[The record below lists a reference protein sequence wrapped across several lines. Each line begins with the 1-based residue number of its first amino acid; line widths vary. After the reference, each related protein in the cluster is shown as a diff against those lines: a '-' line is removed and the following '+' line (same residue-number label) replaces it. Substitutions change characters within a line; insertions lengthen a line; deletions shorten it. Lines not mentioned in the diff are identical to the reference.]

1 METVLCK
8 SLLVISGTKSSFAVS
23 LEELDLMISSFL
35 HRGDAGWLNYIR
47 LSQALI
53 LQDLTHF
60 LIIGNLNVAG
70 NIDLIH
76 AQGHRLADF
85 SIGVVGAAMENQRN
99 RHLALDY
106 FQQVQLQFRL
116 HALRYRE
123 RCRWQSPGC
132 PRR

>member
-1 METVLCK
+1 
-8 SLLVISGTKSSFAVS
+8 
-23 LEELDLMISSFL
+23 MISSFL

-106 FQQVQLQFRL
+106 FQQVQLNSGFM
-116 HALRYRE
+116 
-123 RCRWQSPGC
+123 PFG
-132 PRR
+132 